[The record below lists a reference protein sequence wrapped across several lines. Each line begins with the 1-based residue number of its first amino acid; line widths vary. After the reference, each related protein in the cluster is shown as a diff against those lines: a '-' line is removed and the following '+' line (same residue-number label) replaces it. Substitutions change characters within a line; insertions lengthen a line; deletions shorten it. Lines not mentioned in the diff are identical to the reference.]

1 MFLNPY
7 DMTKVR
13 LLPLLMLVMSMGMLT
28 HWVAFH
34 GPQVIDGPDIKI
46 HFRWA
51 LQFAAALSEGV
62 LYPRWASYSYYG
74 LGDPTF
80 LYMHPLFYYAVA
92 ALNVVTGSLWTAI
105 LAVGAVSTA
114 ATVAVTYW
122 FAREYTTATLALAAG
137 AAMAVS
143 PYAFH
148 LAHYQQFLPM
158 HFAMPMLVL
167 YLGVVSSV
175 SSLQRIPLTAVSLAL
190 LVMSHVLAAFMA
202 LICTSLIV
210 LWRAVRE
217 RDTGLHQLLQHGLG
231 VLLGLALSA
240 IYLLPALTTQ
250 QLVTPAGWYAPVHLD
265 WRNAFLLQYL
275 TLPATGFRWFHLQ
288 WTIPLLTV
296 LACGLAGCF
305 LWLANSKSSD
315 SWRRALEMLAMAV
328 LALLLGSEI
337 SYPLWEH
344 GAILRRLQ
352 FPLRFLQIACV
363 ASIFALV
370 WSAACVVQAR
380 KKMVWIMIGAFLAG
394 SVAMLGALERQ
405 YAAEAKPVLTVAAP
419 GFTQRGQAEMKPAT
433 AGDAW
438 RKYLD
443 QGGWETD
450 CSSLKLSCVR
460 SVTKTHHKVWVVE
473 ATTDIQALRLPMF
486 WFPGWEFLVNGEAV
500 TPSVDQDTGLPT
512 IALRPGKSAIEARWV
527 GIPQER
533 SGAAIS
539 LVALLTTL
547 CLLYAYRK
555 RGLKRN
561 SIHVA

>member
-1 MFLNPY
+1 
-7 DMTKVR
+7 MTKVR
-13 LLPLLMLVMSMGMLT
+13 LLPLLVLVMSMGMLT

-62 LYPRWASYSYYG
+62 LYPRWASYSYLG

-92 ALNVVTGSLWTAI
+92 AFDAVMGSLWTAI
-105 LAVGAVSTA
+105 LVVGAVSTA
-114 ATVAVTYW
+114 ATAAVTYW
-122 FAREYTTATLALAAG
+122 FARKYTTATLAIAAA
-137 AAMAVS
+137 AAMAFS

-175 SSLQRIPLTAVSLAL
+175 SSQQRVPLTAVSLAS

-202 LICTSLIV
+202 LICSALIV
-210 LWRAVRE
+210 LLRAMRE
-217 RDTGLHQLLQHGLG
+217 RDTGLRLLLRHGLG

-305 LWLANSKSSD
+305 LWLANSKNSD

-344 GAILRRLQ
+344 SAILRRLQ
-352 FPLRFLQIACV
+352 FPLRFLQVACV

-370 WSAACVVQAR
+370 WSAACLVQAR

-405 YAAEAKPVLTVAAP
+405 YAAEAKPVLAVAAP
-419 GFTQRGQAEMKPAT
+419 GNAQRGQAEMKPAT
-433 AGDAW
+433 AGNGW

-450 CSSLKLSCVR
+450 CFRLQLSCDRTV
-460 SVTKTHHKVWVVE
+460 SGTHHKVWVVE
-473 ATTDIQALRLPMF
+473 ATSDIQGFRLPIF
-486 WFPGWEFLVNGEAV
+486 WFPGWKFLVNGEVV
-500 TPSVDQDTGLPT
+500 TPSVDPDTGLPM
-512 IALRPGKSAIEARWV
+512 IALRRGKTTVEAIWV
-527 GIPQER
+527 GISQER
-533 SGAAIS
+533 MGEAIS
-539 LVALLTTL
+539 LVALLTIL
-547 CLLYAYRK
+547 GMLFA
-555 RGLKRN
+555 KRN
-561 SIHVA
+561 PGWERDSTHVA